1 MWKTTVHTDAIE
13 MDGEWIVL
21 DGERYVVTKL
31 NETGGFLWNLIKK
44 GATLGMLT
52 EALAEEYGI
61 SQEQAKADS
70 EAFVAHLKEIG
81 LITDAA

>member
-61 SQEQAKADS
+61 SPEQAKADS